1 MLGIIVLGAC
11 LLLGRHAVT
20 EYCAILSTD
29 DSIFFLLPS
38 ILRRSY
44 VILLTQ
50 YIVQPFKTVMRRVTT
65 GILSEK
71 CVVRR
76 FRRCANVIP
85 VFTQTQIVYPTTG
98 MRRLTTGILSEKRF
112 VTRFRRC
119 AQVIECTYTNLD
131 IIPYYTLRLYG
142 IANCSKLQTSTVCYC
157 TEYCRQFFFIFIFIT
172 SPTSLRYKP
181 EGRGIDSRW
190 CHWSFSL
197 T

>member
-1 MLGIIVLGAC
+1 MTTQSFARRQAVWTMETHLKTRNSRGLHLNMLRIIVLGEC
-11 LLLGRHAVT
+11 LLVGRHAVT

-85 VFTQTQIVYPTTG
+85 VFTQT
-98 MRRLTTGILSEKRF
+98 
-112 VTRFRRC
+112 
-119 AQVIECTYTNLD
+119 
-131 IIPYYTLRLYG
+131 
-142 IANCSKLQTSTVCYC
+142 
-157 TEYCRQFFFIFIFIT
+157 
-172 SPTSLRYKP
+172 
-181 EGRGIDSRW
+181 
-190 CHWSFSL
+190 
-197 T
+197 